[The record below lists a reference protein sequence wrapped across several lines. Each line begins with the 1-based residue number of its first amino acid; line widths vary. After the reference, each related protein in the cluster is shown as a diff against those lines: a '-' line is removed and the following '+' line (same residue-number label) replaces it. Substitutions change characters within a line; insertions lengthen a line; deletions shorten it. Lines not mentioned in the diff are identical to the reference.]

1 MSEAQVESV
10 RQDLQLRERDF
21 WLGEG
26 WYGWLVP
33 LPGVLLAQGLH
44 IQVARPFFVL
54 PAGQCALQPQAT
66 RFIGEDARDV
76 RAPFQFLIE
85 ALP

>member
-10 RQDLQLRERDF
+10 RQYLQLSERDF

-26 WYGWLVP
+26 WYGWMVP
-33 LPGVLLAQGLH
+33 LPGVLLAG
-44 IQVARPFFVL
+44 R
-54 PAGQCALQPQAT
+54 CTDQPQAT

-76 RAPFQFLIE
+76 RAPFQILIE
-85 ALP
+85 ALQ